1 MYQYVSRD
9 ALSGVRSCCSDL
21 INQLKQR
28 INNDGELE
36 VTAYL
41 VGSGARNMVTQNAN
55 EPIDLDYNLEILNL
69 EILSPH
75 FPGWGWDGQRIKE
88 YIKEQFDDIL
98 CANGW
103 GYCRDSTSVLTTKKR
118 LLKGAPFRFSID
130 LAILC
135 QDNHGYYHRLIH
147 AKTGFTDRDRWYWN
161 QVPYSRGL
169 DKRIEQLKDCHL
181 WNEVRDAYLDKKD
194 LYLRRQ
200 EQEQHPSFNVYV
212 EAVNQVHDKYFPPLA
227 SAYHSLSPAQVCSS
241 DMWTMGRP
249 LKTTAGRYQNAW
261 ISF

>member
-28 INNDGELE
+28 INNDGELK

-55 EPIDLDYNLEILNL
+55 EPIDLDYNLEIL
-69 EILSPH
+69 SPH
-75 FPGWGWDGQRIKE
+75 FPGWEWDGRRIKE
-88 YIKEQFDDIL
+88 YIKEQFNEVL
-98 CANGW
+98 YRNGW
-103 GYCRDSTSVLTTKKR
+103 PDCEDSTSALTTKKR

-130 LAILC
+130 LAILR
-135 QDNHGYYHRLIH
+135 QDSLGYYHRLIH
-147 AKTGFTDRDRWYWN
+147 AKTGSTDRDQWYWN
-161 QVPYSRGL
+161 QVPYSQGL

-194 LYLRRQ
+194 LYLSRQ
-200 EQEQHPSFNVYV
+200 EQKRHPSFNVYI

-227 SAYHSLSPAQVCSS
+227 SAYHTLSPAQVCSS
-241 DMWTMGRP
+241 DMWTVRRP
-249 LKTTAGRYQNAW
+249 LKTAAGRYQNAW
-261 ISF
+261 NSF

>member
-28 INNDGELE
+28 INNDGELK

-55 EPIDLDYNLEILNL
+55 EPIDLDYNLEIL
-69 EILSPH
+69 SPH
-75 FPGWGWDGQRIKE
+75 FPGREWSGRRIKE

-130 LAILC
+130 LAILR
-135 QDNHGYYHRLIH
+135 QDSLGYHRLIH
-147 AKTGFTDRDRWYWN
+147 AKTGFTDRDQWYWN
-161 QVPYSRGL
+161 QVPYSQGL

-212 EAVNQVHDKYFPPLA
+212 EAVKEVHHKYFSSYYTLA
-227 SAYHSLSPAQVCSS
+227 PAQVCSS
-241 DMWTMGRP
+241 DMWTVRRP

-261 ISF
+261 NSF

>member
-28 INNDGELE
+28 INNDGELK

-55 EPIDLDYNLEILNL
+55 EPIDLDYNL

-98 CANGW
+98 CANNW
-103 GYCRDSTSVLTTKKR
+103 GYCQDSTSVLTTAQR
-118 LLKGAPFRFSID
+118 SLKGVRFSID

-147 AKTGFTDRDRWYWN
+147 AKTGSTDRDQWYWN
-161 QVPYSRGL
+161 QVPDSRGL
-169 DKRIEQLKDCHL
+169 DKRVKQLKECHL
-181 WNEVRDAYLDKKD
+181 WNEVRDAYLDKKN

-200 EQEQHPSFNVYV
+200 EQEQHPSFNVYI
-212 EAVNQVHDKYFPPLA
+212 EAVKEVHHKYFSSYYTLA
-227 SAYHSLSPAQVCSS
+227 PAQVCSS
-241 DMWTMGRP
+241 DMWTVGCP
-249 LKTTAGRYQNAW
+249 LKTAAGRYQNAW
-261 ISF
+261 NSF

>member
-55 EPIDLDYNLEILNL
+55 EPIDLDYNLEIL
-69 EILSPH
+69 SPH
-75 FPGWGWDGQRIKE
+75 FPGREWSGRRIKE

-130 LAILC
+130 LAILR
-135 QDNHGYYHRLIH
+135 QDSLGYHRLIH
-147 AKTGFTDRDRWYWN
+147 AKTGFTARDQWYWN
-161 QVPYSRGL
+161 QVPYSQGL

-212 EAVNQVHDKYFPPLA
+212 EAVKEVHHKYFSSYYTLA
-227 SAYHSLSPAQVCSS
+227 PAQVCSS
-241 DMWTMGRP
+241 DMWTVRRP

-261 ISF
+261 NSF

>member
-55 EPIDLDYNLEILNL
+55 EPIDLDYNLEIL
-69 EILSPH
+69 SPH
-75 FPGWGWDGQRIKE
+75 FPGWEWSGRRIKE

-98 CANGW
+98 CANNW
-103 GYCRDSTSVLTTKKR
+103 GYCRDSTSVLTTAQR
-118 LLKGAPFRFSID
+118 SLQGEGVRFSID
-130 LAILC
+130 LAILR
-135 QDNHGYYHRLIH
+135 QDSLGYHRLIH
-147 AKTGFTDRDRWYWN
+147 DKTGSTDRDQWYWN
-161 QVPYSRGL
+161 QVPYSQGL
-169 DKRIEQLKDCHL
+169 DKRVKQLKECHL
-181 WNEVRDAYLDKKD
+181 WNEVRDAYLDKKN

-200 EQEQHPSFNVYV
+200 EQEQHPSFNVYI
-212 EAVNQVHDKYFPPLA
+212 EAVKEVHHKYFSSYYTLA
-227 SAYHSLSPAQVCSS
+227 PAQVCSS
-241 DMWTMGRP
+241 DMWTVGCP
-249 LKTTAGRYQNAW
+249 LKTAAGRYQNAW
-261 ISF
+261 NSF

>member
-55 EPIDLDYNLEILNL
+55 EPIDLDYNLEIL
-69 EILSPH
+69 SPH
-75 FPGWGWDGQRIKE
+75 FPGWGWDGRRIKE

-130 LAILC
+130 LAILR
-135 QDNHGYYHRLIH
+135 QDSLGYHRLIH
-147 AKTGFTDRDRWYWN
+147 AKTGFTDRDQWYWN
-161 QVPYSRGL
+161 QVPYSQGL
-169 DKRIEQLKDCHL
+169 DKRVKRLKERHL
-181 WNEVRDAYLDKKD
+181 WNEVRDTYLDKKD
-194 LYLRRQ
+194 LYLSRQ
-200 EQEQHPSFNVYV
+200 EQTRHPSFNVYI

-227 SAYHSLSPAQVCSS
+227 SAYHTLSPAQVYSS
-241 DMWTMGRP
+241 DMWTVRRP

-261 ISF
+261 NSF